1 MLGPSANSRTGSTV
15 CLLAYAPLGR
25 YASRMLDRVK
35 RGLRSHE
42 EERLQRELD
51 EAHATIKRLRRHLKE
66 AESDPFPADKLVWIF
81 GMGRSGSS
89 WLAFMLREVP
99 RGNTIWQEPWTSV
112 CLGPVAGQEE
122 GIERL
127 RIREQTIFGSPFE
140 EVWFA
145 SVRRMVLEGAAA
157 RFPRVGERSYL
168 IVKEPNGSS
177 AAPVLV
183 KALPESEVIF
193 LVRDP
198 RDVAA
203 SMLDSVR
210 PGGWR
215 EGRPGTRGPDDVIV
229 SNSARTYV
237 KNMDGAKRGFEAHRG
252 PKVLV
257 RYEDLRADALGEL
270 RRIYSELG
278 LSASEEELAR
288 AVEKHAWE
296 NIPETKKG
304 PGRSRRKAVPGSWR
318 EDLTQEQAR
327 RVEEITAPLL
337 EEFYP

>member
-1 MLGPSANSRTGSTV
+1 MLEKV
-15 CLLAYAPLGR
+15 
-25 YASRMLDRVK
+25 
-35 RGLRSHE
+35 RGALRSRE

-51 EAHATIKRLRRHLKE
+51 EAHATLKRLRKRLQKS
-66 AESDPFPADKLVWIF
+66 ESDPFPADKLVWIF

-89 WLAFMLREVP
+89 WLAFMLGEVT

-112 CLGPVAGQEE
+112 CLGTVAGQEE

-127 RIREQTIFGSPFE
+127 RKREQTIFGSPFE

-145 SVRRMVLEGAAA
+145 SVRRMVLEEAAA

-183 KALPESEVIF
+183 KALPESKVIF

-203 SMLDSVR
+203 SMLDSTK

-229 SNSARTYV
+229 RNSAHTYV

-257 RYEDLRADALGEL
+257 RYEDLRTDALGEL
-270 RRIYSELG
+270 RRIYSELD
-278 LSASEEELAR
+278 LPASEEDLGR

-296 NIPETKKG
+296 NIPDKKKG
-304 PGRSRRKAVPGSWR
+304 PGKPRRKAVPGSWR
-318 EDLTQEQAR
+318 DDLTPEQVR
-327 RVEEITAPLL
+327 SVEEITAPLL
-337 EEFYP
+337 KEFYP